1 MSGYPPPPAYSSASQ
16 RTISEDPQQQEVEL
30 YESYKEREAY
40 DNLADLY
47 AVILATEHLER
58 AYARDAVTREEVSV
72 MRAETLRGSCV
83 VLDGVGRSCLSRTDR
98 RRRSRFDMVPLTC
111 QHLFSLNLYPL

>member
-30 YESYKEREAY
+30 YQSYKEREAY

-83 VLDGVGRSCLSRTDR
+83 VLDGVGLLSESYR
-98 RRRSRFDMVPLTC
+98 PKKKE
-111 QHLFSLNLYPL
+111 SL